1 MNRYIADLHF
11 GHRGILESDRRP
23 YSSIEEMDE
32 DIIQRWNS
40 VVEKTDH
47 TYILGD
53 LSFCNEDRTIEIL
66 RSLNGYKHLVIGNHD
81 GQFLKSTNFRK
92 CFWNPHNYFE
102 ICNYAEIK
110 DPAYPNI
117 QVVLSHYPMPS
128 FRRMEYGWVHL
139 YGHVHTTPEYYRLL
153 KAMEIVGTKNAYN
166 VGCMVEHM
174 GYTPRTL
181 DEILNY

>member
-11 GHRGILESDRRP
+11 GYKNILEFDRRP
-23 YSSIEEMDE
+23 YSSIEEHDA

-40 VVEKTDH
+40 VVGKTDH

-66 RSLNGYKHLVIGNHD
+66 RSLNGYKRLVIGNHD
-81 GQFLKSTNFRK
+81 DQFLKSVNFRK

-117 QVVLSHYPMPS
+117 RVVLSHYPMPS
-128 FRRMEYGWVHL
+128 FRRM
-139 YGHVHTTPEYYRLL
+139 EYYRLL

-166 VGCMVEHM
+166 VGCMVKHM
-174 GYTPRTL
+174 DYTPRTL
-181 DEILNY
+181 EEILNH

>member
-11 GHRGILESDRRP
+11 GYKNILEFDRRP
-23 YSSIEEMDE
+23 YSSIEEHDA
-32 DIIQRWNS
+32 DIIQCWNS
-40 VVEKTDH
+40 VVGKTDH

-81 GQFLKSTNFRK
+81 DQFLKSVNFRK

-117 QVVLSHYPMPS
+117 RVVLSHYPIPS
-128 FRRMEYGWVHL
+128 FRCMG
-139 YGHVHTTPEYYRLL
+139 YYRLL

-174 GYTPRTL
+174 DYTPRTL